1 MKQEKFIFDVVPEN
15 QPKSSSLP
23 IIKKRKIPG
32 FSVKLKGK
40 LKTEVTF
47 SPSESSHVES
57 LEKNMDVQQE
67 DEKISAEKPHIV
79 SVSEITEYIR
89 ESLEGQFLNVW
100 ISGEVTN
107 FRSRTSRHWYFGLKD
122 DKAQIST
129 VIFNGASRRFP
140 FELED
145 GLEVICHGKLSVY
158 APRGTYS
165 LIVDHIEPKGKGALQ
180 LAFEQLKAKLE
191 KEGLFRSEHKKALPF
206 LPKKIAVVTS
216 PTGAAVR
223 DIIHVLTRRFAGLDI
238 LVVPAK
244 VQGEG
249 AGEEVANA
257 IEKVNQLTD
266 VDLLIVGR
274 GGGSLEDL
282 WAFNEESVAR
292 AIFASRIPV
301 ISAVG
306 HEIDFTIADFVADV
320 RAPTPSAAAEIAVP
334 VKQELMQQV
343 NDRLSRL
350 KLSLKQAYTT
360 RMMQLD
366 QLRERL
372 ADPTK
377 RFPELLIQLDHIR
390 ERMIQSLERKMER
403 ETNLLSKYASNL
415 HHLSPLHI
423 LAKGY
428 AVLQNKEG
436 ESIRS
441 EKQVALG
448 EELSVKL
455 HKGEMKVVRKV

>member
-1 MKQEKFIFDVVPEN
+1 MDHMQNEYP
-15 QPKSSSLP
+15 S
-23 IIKKRKIPG
+23 PG
-32 FSVKLKGK
+32 
-40 LKTEVTF
+40 
-47 SPSESSHVES
+47 
-57 LEKNMDVQQE
+57 
-67 DEKISAEKPHIV
+67 KPHIL

-89 ESLEGQFLNVW
+89 ESLEGQFLNIW

-107 FRSRTSRHWYFGLKD
+107 FRSRTSNHWYFGLKD

-129 VIFNGASRRFP
+129 VIFNGLSRRFP

-191 KEGLFRSEHKKALPF
+191 KEGLFRAEHKKALPF
-206 LPKKIAVVTS
+206 LPKKIAVITS

-223 DIIHVLTRRFAGLDI
+223 DIIHVLTRRFAGVDI

-249 AGEEVANA
+249 AAEEVAKA
-257 IEKVNQLTD
+257 IEDVNQLRD

-292 AIFASRIPV
+292 ALFASRIPT

-334 VKQELMQQV
+334 VKQELMQQIT
-343 NDRLSRL
+343 DRFSRL
-350 KLSLKQAYTT
+350 KLSLKQTYIT
-360 RMMQLD
+360 RMMQLE

-390 ERMIQSLERKMER
+390 ERIVQSLERKIER

-415 HHLSPLHI
+415 EHLSPLHI

-428 AVLQNKEG
+428 AVLQNENG
-436 ESIRS
+436 ETIRS
-441 EKQVALG
+441 VKQVNIG
-448 EELSVKL
+448 EELSAKV
-455 HKGEMKVVRKV
+455 HEGEMKLVRKA